1 MVTPDGAGHWRW
13 TPSGWRAVPPPAA
26 GSAQVVDSWTVDGGR
41 VRRLD
46 RHLARF
52 AAGSRAVVPE
62 VPDDL
67 LRGAA
72 TAVGDLAW
80 PAGSWFPRV
89 EVHRDPV
96 RILLWLR
103 PAPPR
108 RTTAR
113 LWVPP
118 DPDPRREP
126 TRKGPDLPVLARL
139 RERARDEG
147 YDDAL
152 LLAPEGTVREAAH
165 SALLWWRDGELREPP
180 PDGRLPSVTASVLL
194 DVARA
199 ACLPTGVERVGPEDL
214 AGAEVWAVNAL
225 HGARTVE
232 RIGPHA
238 CAPPGRAEWMRAA
251 LGRQQGQPVAGV

>member
-1 MVTPDGAGHWRW
+1 MTPDRAGYWRW
-13 TPSGWRAVPPPAA
+13 TPSGWRSAPTPAA
-26 GSAQVVDSWTVDGGR
+26 GSAQVVDSWSVDSGR

-52 AAGSRAVVPE
+52 AAGSRSVVPE
-62 VPDDL
+62 VPDEL

-72 TAVGDLAW
+72 AAVGDLAW

-108 RTTAR
+108 STTAT

-118 DPDPRREP
+118 DPDPRRAP
-126 TRKGPDLPVLARL
+126 TRKGPDLAVLAGL
-139 RERARDEG
+139 RERAQDEG
-147 YDDAL
+147 HDDAL
-152 LLAPEGTVREAAH
+152 LLGPDGAVREAAH

-180 PDGRLPSVTASVLL
+180 AEGRLSSVTASIVLG
-194 DVARA
+194 VARA
-199 ACLPTGVERVGPEDL
+199 AGIPTGVERAGPEDL
-214 AGAEVWAVNAL
+214 AGVEVWALNAL
-225 HGARTVE
+225 HGARTLE

-238 CAPPGRAEWMRAA
+238 CAPSVRAGWMRAA
-251 LGRQQGQPVAGV
+251 LGQRRPPAAGR